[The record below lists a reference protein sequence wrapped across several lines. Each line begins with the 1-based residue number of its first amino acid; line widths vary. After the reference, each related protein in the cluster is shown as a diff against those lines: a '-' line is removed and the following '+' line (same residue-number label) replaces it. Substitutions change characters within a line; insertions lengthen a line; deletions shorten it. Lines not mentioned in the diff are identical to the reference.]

1 MCAYKCGQTHS
12 NNVYAN
18 IHKPPVHAH
27 TLRCSNPGGVVQLV
41 MWPMVFYMVW
51 SFFYFGTIFVF
62 AAERIK
68 RRGYTTLFSYV
79 TT

>member
-1 MCAYKCGQTHS
+1 
-12 NNVYAN
+12 
-18 IHKPPVHAH
+18 
-27 TLRCSNPGGVVQLV
+27 
-41 MWPMVFYMVW
+41 MVFYLAW
-51 SFFYFGTIFVF
+51 AFIYFGTIFVF